1 MLTLIALSA
10 VLMQDP
16 PAPPPP
22 PAPPE
27 VHSRFMML
35 GDGPG
40 GLDKDGDG
48 QVSREEFAAPM
59 NDHFARMDKD
69 SDGRLSTEELSAGH
83 GPGAHVFMRGPHG
96 EGGPGVRH
104 FELSRSG
111 ASGERAEHDVRT
123 MVFTGRGEGGPG
135 ARHEIVIRDGERS
148 PRIIHMPGGVGGPG
162 EHDVRVRRFGGP
174 DGEHKMDANNDGRI
188 SEAEF
193 TGPLREA
200 FIRMDADRSGFIEEG
215 ERGQGH
221 DVQVFTRRTETRQ
234 GSDD

>member
-10 VLMQDP
+10 FLMQDP
-16 PAPPPP
+16 PAPPAP

-27 VHSRFMML
+27 VHTRFMML

-69 SDGRLSTEELSAGH
+69 GDGRLSAEEMSGSH
-83 GPGAHVFMRGPHG
+83 GAGAHVFMRGPGG
-96 EGGPGVRH
+96 EGGPGFRH
-104 FELSRSG
+104 FEMRS
-111 ASGERAEHDVRT
+111 AVAPGEHVEHDVRT
-123 MVFTGRGEGGPG
+123 MVFAGRGEGGAHG
-135 ARHEIVIRDGERS
+135 AHEIVIRGSGGDGS
-148 PRIIHMPGGVGGPG
+148 PRIIHMPPGAGGEQNVM
-162 EHDVRVRRFGGP
+162 VRRFGGP
-174 DGEHKMDANNDGRI
+174 DGEHRMDADNDGRI

-200 FIRMDADRSGFIEEG
+200 FTRMDADRSGFIEEG

-221 DVQVFTRRTETRQ
+221 DIQVFTHRIETRQ
-234 GSDD
+234 DGED